1 MTTATDTVPLT
12 TDRARAAA
20 RSRFVLAFAAG
31 LVAVLVLGAGALYA
45 FDRQYDGRIL
55 PGVRAGSIDLSGLT
69 PESARSRL
77 GAAYAPAAE
86 GELLLTAGD
95 RTVRVSYADVGRRI
109 DVDALV
115 ADAAAIGR
123 SGSAFD
129 RLIGNV
135 RTAVRGVDLDPR
147 MLLDET
153 ALTARIEAVAA
164 NLDRAPSDASVA
176 IVDTGFELTSG
187 KNGLRADREAPL
199 AQATAALLRL
209 DAPGR
214 VEISIPTVEVEPT
227 ITTAEATEAKAAAER
242 IAADIDVTVGE
253 EKWTVKASTVR
264 TWLRLAP
271 TVDGRYVP
279 ILNVMGPVPTIE
291 TIAAKV
297 KVAPKNASFLVA
309 QSGKVFGVTAGRD
322 GRTLD
327 VNATSR
333 LMVEG
338 LQARAASQATTAIPA
353 VVTVTKP
360 ELSTEEAEKAAPLM
374 TQISTWR
381 TYFPIGEKNGFGANI
396 WIPAKL
402 IDGYVL
408 APGETFDFWRAVGP
422 VTRAK
427 GFTDGGA
434 IINGRTEP
442 QGALAGGIC
451 SCSTTLFN
459 AAARAGLKMGSRK
472 NHYYYIDRYPL
483 GLDATVFI
491 SGAGSR
497 QSMSFTNDTMH
508 PILIRGINSR
518 SGGAGYVRFTLY
530 SVPNGRTVTF
540 TRPIVKNVRPAS
552 DSTQLTSTLAPGKR
566 KRIEYPVDGKD
577 VWVTRIV
584 RDASGKVIH
593 RNQYYSHYARITG
606 IVLVGRA
613 AAADD
618 TAGTPAP

>member
-12 TDRARAAA
+12 THGDRAAA
-20 RSRFVLAFAAG
+20 RSRFVAAFAAG
-31 LVAVLVLGAGALYA
+31 LLAVLALGATALYA

-55 PGVRAGSIDLSGLT
+55 PGVHVGSVDLSGLT
-69 PESARSRL
+69 PDSARSRL
-77 GAAYAPAAE
+77 GAAYAPAGE
-86 GELLLTAGD
+86 GELVLTAGD
-95 RTVRVSYADVGRRI
+95 RTVSIPYADVGRRI
-109 DVDALV
+109 DVDGLV

-129 RLIGNV
+129 RLIGNA
-135 RTAVRGVDLDPR
+135 RTALRGVDLDPR
-147 MLLDET
+147 VLIDEA
-153 ALTARIEAVAA
+153 ALAARIEPVAA
-164 NLDRAPSDASVA
+164 KLDRQPSNASVA
-176 IVDTGFELTSG
+176 IVDTGFELTAG
-187 KNGLRADREAPL
+187 RTGLRADREAPL

-214 VEISIPTVEVEPT
+214 VEVSIPTAEVEPT

-242 IAADIDVTVGE
+242 IASDIDITVGE
-253 EKWTVKASTVR
+253 EKWTVKASTIR

-271 TVDGRYVP
+271 TVDGGYVP
-279 ILNVMGPVPTIE
+279 ILNVTGPVPTIE

-309 QSGKVFGVTAGRD
+309 SSGKVFGVTAGRD

-327 VNATSR
+327 VKATSK
-333 LMVEG
+333 LMIQA
-338 LQARAASQATTAIPA
+338 LQARATNPATAAVPA
-353 VVTVTKP
+353 VVTVAKP
-360 ELSTEEAEKAAPLM
+360 ALTTEEAQKAAPLM
-374 TQISTWR
+374 TQISTWQ

-396 WIPAKL
+396 WIPARL

-427 GFTDGGA
+427 GYVDGGA

-491 SGAGSR
+491 SGSGSR
-497 QSMSFTNDTMH
+497 QSMSFTNDTQH

-518 SGGAGYVRFTLY
+518 SGGAGYVRFSLY
-530 SVPNGRTVTF
+530 SVPTGRKVTF
-540 TRPIVKNVRPAS
+540 TRPIVKNIRRAT
-552 DSTQLTSTLAPGKR
+552 DSTQLTNTLAPGKT

-584 RDASGKVIH
+584 TDANGRVIH
-593 RNQYYSHYARITG
+593 RNTYYSHYARITG

-613 AAADD
+613 AAAD
-618 TAGTPAP
+618 TADEPPSP